1 MTLSLSYKKYRIH
14 QIKEESMEEEEAVG
28 DVLENALRCQ
38 YDLIED
44 PRYFVMQSIHLN
56 NGKLWKTLWGSSPK
70 MKNLQKSL
78 QNKTSSSSKMVAD
91 YKLNSFENEIIQSK
105 RRFLQNYCKLF
116 PYQVVKIVR
125 LELRAF
131 RNMLKENS
139 RNVKIILL
147 PRDPRDVYNSRRK
160 LLWCQQNKDCSDIE
174 SFCNVMNSN
183 YKSFKSMVKVFP
195 DQLR

>member
-1 MTLSLSYKKYRIH
+1 MNLSLSYKKYRIH
-14 QIKEESMEEEEAVG
+14 QLKEESMEEEEAVG

-70 MKNLQKSL
+70 MKNLQKSI

-105 RRFLQNYCKLF
+105 RRFLQNYCNLF

-139 RNVKIILL
+139 R
-147 PRDPRDVYNSRRK
+147 
-160 LLWCQQNKDCSDIE
+160 C
-174 SFCNVMNSN
+174 F
-183 YKSFKSMVKVFP
+183 
-195 DQLR
+195 

>member
-1 MTLSLSYKKYRIH
+1 MNLSLSYKKYRIH
-14 QIKEESMEEEEAVG
+14 QLKEESMEEEEAVG

-78 QNKTSSSSKMVAD
+78 QNKTSSSSK
-91 YKLNSFENEIIQSK
+91 LNSFENKIIQSK
-105 RRFLQNYCKLF
+105 RRFLQNFCKFF

-131 RNMLKENS
+131 RNMLRDNS
-139 RNVKIILL
+139 R
-147 PRDPRDVYNSRRK
+147 
-160 LLWCQQNKDCSDIE
+160 
-174 SFCNVMNSN
+174 
-183 YKSFKSMVKVFP
+183 
-195 DQLR
+195 